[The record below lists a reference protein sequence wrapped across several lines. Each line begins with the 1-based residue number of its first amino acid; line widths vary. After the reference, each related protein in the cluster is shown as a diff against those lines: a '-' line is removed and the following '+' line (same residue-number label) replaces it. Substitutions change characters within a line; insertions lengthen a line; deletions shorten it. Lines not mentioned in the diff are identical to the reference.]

1 MYGISFH
8 FGPLLEE
15 CVQRDRGE
23 RLVLVSPQ
31 SKMNLS
37 HHLSSTTIN
46 QVSPIFPIKKSCP
59 SFFPMFLL
67 IKTWF
72 PFIFSTINQLF
83 PYHFPTFFLRFFPNR
98 LNPAVPPMT
107 SYDFVRYAGYT
118 SLTGLEEMDLG
129 SSNTIS
135 SSTVVEDAVPWP
147 EAMGKKPWEAGNS
160 YGFGWENGWENGWDI
175 IDIINIMG
183 CKSLM

>member
-83 PYHFPTFFLRFFPNR
+83 PYHFPTFYFKIFSKPTQ
-98 LNPAVPPMT
+98 PCCSPH
-107 SYDFVRYAGYT
+107 DFVWFRQVR
-118 SLTGLEEMDLG
+118 GLHLPDRPRRDGPGQFQHHLQQQSG
-129 SSNTIS
+129 GRCGALARSH
-135 SSTVVEDAVPWP
+135 
-147 EAMGKKPWEAGNS
+147 GKKPWEAGNS

-175 IDIINIMG
+175 IIYHWYH
-183 CKSLM
+183 